1 MYSYPKKALF
11 LLLLSLFFISCA
23 SLPFPGAWQLEDLEN
38 KRISAS
44 EKGRILTFRPDG
56 QLKITLPDGD
66 ERQAYWR
73 WKDKGESVILTKD
86 LNDLDAEL
94 YRIQKAQRG
103 ELRLLDEKGVISRFR
118 RVPAKR

>member
-1 MYSYPKKALF
+1 MYSYSKKAL
-11 LLLLSLFFISCA
+11 LLILLALFCISCA

-44 EKGRILTFRPDG
+44 EKGRILTFRPNG
-56 QLKITLPDGD
+56 ELQITLPGGD

-86 LNDLDAEL
+86 LNNLDAEL
-94 YRIQKAQRG
+94 FRIQKSQRN

-118 RVPAKR
+118 RVSAKR